1 MEWHWFETAINVFF
15 IVLFWIWM
23 NDAFERETPY
33 VAYLYLFLSAMN
45 GAAIG
50 ARYL

>member
-1 MEWHWFETAINVFF
+1 MVETALNVFLAV
-15 IVLFWIWM
+15 ILWIWA

-33 VAYLYLFLSAMN
+33 VGYLYLILSAAN